1 MEDEAMQCMHCGEE
15 NRSEVA
21 FCCNCGSWLTR
32 DPLACSRLLL
42 LGERGKGEYVLATAE
57 RIFGRDVDDCDIA
70 LDDELVSARHGRLYR
85 NAEGYY
91 LEDLKSTNGTY
102 VNGQRLSAVAR
113 LRGGELIKMGR
124 TLLTFRS

>member
-1 MEDEAMQCMHCGEE
+1 MQCIYCSEE
-15 NRSEVA
+15 NRSAIV
-21 FCCNCGSWLTR
+21 FCSTCGSWLTR

-42 LGERGKGEYVLATAE
+42 LGERDKGEYLLGGAA

-70 LDDELVSARHGRLYR
+70 LDDELVSARHSRLYCG
-85 NAEGYY
+85 EDGYFI
-91 LEDLKSTNGTY
+91 EDLKSTNGTF
-102 VNGQRLSAVAR
+102 VNGQRLSAPMH